1 MPAPPVAA
9 QPEAAS
15 RPRPE
20 QTRLVM
26 GVWHRFRLWHPPVWL
41 AERIRQRWPA
51 LQVILTNDREV
62 VEREIAG
69 ADIFVGVSL
78 APAWLE
84 RAQRLKWVH
93 ALAAGVGHLLEGP
106 LRDRP
111 EIALT
116 CARGV
121 NAITVAEHTLA
132 LMLALARYLPQSWRH
147 QQQRRWA
154 QQELWDA
161 AVRPGELYGRTVV
174 LVGLGAIGQ
183 QIARRVRAFGMRVL
197 AVTQSGRARPG
208 AADRVFP
215 PDRLD
220 ELLPEADFLV
230 LAAPETPA
238 TRQLIT
244 RERLARLPAHGFL
257 VNIARG
263 SLVDELALAEAL
275 RERKIAG
282 AALDV
287 AQREPLPADSPLW
300 DLDNLLLTPH
310 TAAAAE
316 KLWSRHAELLLE
328 NLRRWFAGEPLL
340 NRVDRQ
346 RGY

>member
-1 MPAPPVAA
+1 MPSPPVAA
-9 QPEAAS
+9 EPEVAS

-41 AERIRQRWPA
+41 VERIRQRWPA
-51 LQVILTNDREV
+51 MQVILANDREA
-62 VEREIAG
+62 VEREIAE
-69 ADIFVGVSL
+69 ADIFVGVAL
-78 APAWLE
+78 APAWVE
-84 RAQRLKWVH
+84 RARRLKWVH
-93 ALAAGVGHLLEGP
+93 SLAAGVGHLLEGP

-121 NAITVAEHTLA
+121 SAITVAEHTVA
-132 LMLALARYLPQSWRH
+132 LMLALARCLPQAWRY
-147 QQQRRWA
+147 QQQRHWA
-154 QQELWDA
+154 QQELWEA

-174 LVGLGAIGQ
+174 LIGLGAIGQ

-197 AVTQSGRARPG
+197 AVTQSGHARPG

-230 LAAPETPA
+230 LAAPETPS
-238 TRQLIT
+238 TRHLVT
-244 RERLARLPAHGFL
+244 RERLTRLPAGSFL
-257 VNIARG
+257 INIARG
-263 SLVDELALAEAL
+263 SLVDEQALAEAL

-287 AQREPLPADSPLW
+287 TLREPLPTDSPLW
-300 DLDNLLLTPH
+300 GLDNLLLTPH
-310 TAAAAE
+310 TAAVTE
-316 KLWSRHAELLLE
+316 RLWSRQAELLLE

-340 NRVDRQ
+340 NRVDHQ

>member
-1 MPAPPVAA
+1 M
-9 QPEAAS
+9 
-15 RPRPE
+15 
-20 QTRLVM
+20 
-26 GVWHRFRLWHPPVWL
+26 
-41 AERIRQRWPA
+41 
-51 LQVILTNDREV
+51 
-62 VEREIAG
+62 
-69 ADIFVGVSL
+69 
-78 APAWLE
+78 
-84 RAQRLKWVH
+84 
-93 ALAAGVGHLLEGP
+93 GHLLEGP

-132 LMLALARYLPQSWRH
+132 LMLALARCLPQSWRH